1 MPTRMRRMRYQEFSR
16 RLMRENHLTVDDLIY
31 PMFVIE
37 GSKQKESIASMPN
50 VERYSLDLL
59 LEQAREVY
67 ELGIPAIALFPVT
80 PANKKSDD
88 RRRCCSARI

>member
-1 MPTRMRRMRYQEFSR
+1 MPYHNITMPTRMRRMRYQEFSR

-67 ELGIPAIALFPVT
+67 ELGIPAIL
-80 PANKKSDD
+80 
-88 RRRCCSARI
+88 